1 MNHSGTSRPERH
13 IPIFPIFPDT
23 PSVPGGEDD
32 TLFGLP
38 FSFLL
43 STHLNI
49 LVLALHFMT
58 THSSSRLTFSPSLA
72 PSPKQGTSRDY
83 EVKSTTSR
91 TPSLW
96 CVMKNHTPHK
106 VSLLIAILSWVIP
119 DKTDERNQTPRN

>member
-1 MNHSGTSRPERH
+1 MCA
-13 IPIFPIFPDT
+13 
-23 PSVPGGEDD
+23 GGEDD

-49 LVLALHFMT
+49 LVLALHIMT